1 MFYYYS
7 IVSKPLTSTLIEKE
21 TCPVCSKKGTIE
33 VILYMKFAA
42 AIIPMFGLGRPTSV
56 HCTECGHEIKSVN
69 TPILAEAFS
78 QKKYSPGIINAI
90 KNIKA
95 NHKRTLWQLVYPWSL
110 MILLGIAMICG
121 LVMQYSVK
129 HTNSQNSEMLANPKI
144 GDIYKVTIDS
154 MYLLN
159 ANTMGSKNSQTLFK
173 IVAIKN
179 DTLLMVRNK
188 QKKEGI
194 GVKENE
200 WSTFSRENNAFESIP
215 HKISLKGIAEN
226 KELFEFFNQKKID
239 SINKTDLV
247 KSTNP
252 LHFSKSI
259 ARIPNFN
266 GIEVVER
273 K

>member
-7 IVSKPLTSTLIEKE
+7 IVSKPLTSALIEKE
-21 TCPVCSKKGTIE
+21 TCPVCSKKGTLE

-42 AIIPMFGLGRPTSV
+42 AIIPMFGLGRPTGV
-56 HCTECGHEIKSVN
+56 HCIECDHEIKSVN
-69 TPILAEAFS
+69 TPLLAEAFN
-78 QKKYSPGIINAI
+78 QKKYSPGILIAI
-90 KNIKA
+90 KTIKA
-95 NHKRTLWQLVYPWSL
+95 THKRTLWQLLYPWSL
-110 MILLGIAMICG
+110 MIILGIAAICG
-121 LVMQYSVK
+121 LVMQYTVK

-159 ANTMGSKNSQTLFK
+159 ANTMGSKRSQTLFK
-173 IVAIKN
+173 LVDIKN

-200 WSTFSRENNAFESIP
+200 WSTFSREDNAFESIP

-226 KELFEFFNQKKID
+226 KQIFEFFNQKKID
-239 SINKTDLV
+239 SINKTDVV

-252 LHFSKSI
+252 LHFSQLI
-259 ARIPNFN
+259 GQIPNYN